1 MPYAVVAEKLKTI
14 PDYYMEDVSDF
25 LDFLLFKSNSQVEKN
40 GLDEAIEEVKMG
52 EVEIFDSFEKFK
64 ESMLHE

>member
-1 MPYAVVAEKLKTI
+1 MPYTVVAEKLKTI

-25 LDFLLFKSNSQVEKN
+25 LDFLLFKSNVQVEKN

>member
-1 MPYAVVAEKLKTI
+1 MPYTVVAEKLKTI

-25 LDFLLFKSNSQVEKN
+25 LDFLLFKSNSHAEKN